1 MKLLEVQQLA
11 SNGSFEKSPLKA
23 SVVETHISWVLLDTD
38 FVFKIKKPVK
48 LSFLNFSS
56 LNVRRYYC
64 MRELVLNQ
72 AYSDIYLDVLPIRRY
87 KEKWKIGKGKG
98 DIIDYAVRMKRV
110 KSESKMDIMLSNG
123 KLTEKHIE
131 SLANSLASFHKKAEK
146 IDVDF
151 SLNKFRKLLYD
162 FNDNKPFVVE
172 HVGEEYAKAIERYIL
187 WGTDFLDK
195 HESRMKQRASEGFVR
210 LLHGDLHCG
219 NVFIANPP
227 IIFDCIEFDDKLREI
242 DLLSEI
248 GFLCMDIEAH
258 NAPELSNYFLKI
270 YNKNLKAIQVGE
282 DLDILLYYKCFRAS
296 IRAKVLL
303 LSAAQHLGSDKF
315 EEELSKAKKYLD
327 LIRNYLS
334 SEVLLEH

>member
-1 MKLLEVQQLA
+1 MKPLEVQQLA
-11 SNGSFEKSPLKA
+11 SGGSFEKSPLKA
-23 SVVETHISWVLLDTD
+23 SIIETHISWVLLDKD

-56 LNVRRYYC
+56 LPLRRHYC
-64 MRELVLNQ
+64 MREFILNQ
-72 AYSDIYLDVLPIRRY
+72 SYSDIYLDVLPIRFY
-87 KEKWKIGKGKG
+87 KEKWKIGKGEG
-98 DIIDYAVRMKRV
+98 DIIDYAVRMKRM
-110 KSESKMDIMLSNG
+110 KSESKMDIMLSKG
-123 KLTEKHIE
+123 KLTQKHIE
-131 SLANSLASFHKKAEK
+131 ALANTLASAHKKAEK
-146 IDVDF
+146 IQIDF
-151 SLNKFRKLLYD
+151 NPIKSRKL
-162 FNDNKPFVVE
+162 FNGFNENKSFVLE
-172 HVGEEYAKAIERYIL
+172 HFGEEYAKGIDRFIL
-187 WGTDFLDK
+187 WGNQFIE
-195 HESRMKQRASEGFVR
+195 HHGSRMKQRADEGFIR
-210 LLHGDLHCG
+210 LLHGDLHCS

-270 YNKNLKAIQVGE
+270 YNKKMEAIQVGE
-282 DLDILLYYKCFRAS
+282 DLDILHYYKCFRAS

-303 LSAAQHLGSDKF
+303 LSAEQHLGTDKF

-327 LIRNYLS
+327 LIKNYLS